1 MGVHLTEIDRRM
13 EDFETAC
20 RSAGLKLTHQRME
33 IFREVAQTEEHPP
46 AEIIFERVRKRIPS
60 ISLDTVYRTLITLEK
75 LGVISRVNVLCERT
89 RFDANMN
96 PHHHVV
102 CMSCGLVRD
111 FASPEADELRI
122 PDEVKSWGEV
132 KSIHVELRT
141 VCAGCSARKAAGA

>member
-1 MGVHLTEIDRRM
+1 MGVHLSEIDRRM
-13 EDFETAC
+13 ESFETAC

-46 AEIIFERVRKRIPS
+46 AETIYDRVRKRVPS

-89 RFDANMN
+89 RFDANMS

-102 CMSCGLVRD
+102 CTSCGMVRD
-111 FASPEADELRI
+111 FSSPAADALPI
-122 PDEVKSWGEV
+122 PEEVKSWGEV
-132 KSIHVELRT
+132 TSIHVELRT
-141 VCAGCSARKAAGA
+141 VCSDCSARKRATA